1 MAKTI
6 NKNWALIESMGYTIQ
21 RALGGDFPAQKFEA
35 VPLQESIEQQIYFAS
50 GDDGDQGPLN
60 NYNGPGADL
69 SGPTLAAL
77 NSVSVSG
84 HYQLEK
90 ELVTFSASCIF
101 CHDFVR
107 RSHGFYCH
115 ACAARA
121 CTPEIARACNAESAW
136 AAARKGGDMDKAMAE
151 IIAATP
157 ALRAE
162 VGRRALAALIPATPT
177 ATRRQA
183 KRL

>member
-35 VPLQESIEQQIYFAS
+35 VPLQESIEQQIDFAS

-115 ACAARA
+115 ACATGA
-121 CTPEIARACNAESAW
+121 CTPEIARACNGETAW
-136 AAARKGGDMDKAMAE
+136 AAAQSGDALDTAMAE
-151 IIAATP
+151 IIEATP
-157 ALRAE
+157 SIQTE
-162 VGRRALAALIPATPT
+162 IERRALSALIPA
-177 ATRRQA
+177 ATRRQSG
-183 KRL
+183 RL